1 MNGKRNAYQ
10 KAYYAANKPYFAA
23 YRRKNSVLI
32 AKYASGYYRENQ
44 RRYAEEQR
52 FLQEARM
59 RLGWSQEAVAHSV
72 GVSQATIT
80 RLETGAQPLETFR
93 KRDKLLAVLGVAG

>member
-44 RRYAEEQR
+44 HRYAEEQR

-93 KRDKLLAVLGVAG
+93 KRDKLLEVLGVVV

>member
-1 MNGKRNAYQ
+1 MELEKLDAWRPLLAEEL
-10 KAYYAANKPYFAA
+10 KKPYFAA
-23 YRRKNSVLI
+23 YRRENSVLI

-44 RRYAEEQR
+44 RRYAEGQR

-59 RLGWSQEAVAHSV
+59 RLGWSQAADG

-93 KRDKLLAVLGVAG
+93 KRDKLLEVLGVAG

>member
-1 MNGKRNAYQ
+1 MGEAR
-10 KAYYAANKPYFAA
+10 KAYSKAYFDA
-23 YRRKNSVLI
+23 YRKANSGKLARYSSDYYRKNQL
-32 AKYASGYYRENQ
+32 
-44 RRYAEEQR
+44 RYAEGQR

-59 RLGWSQEAVAHSV
+59 RLGWSQAAVAADV

-93 KRDKLLAVLGVAG
+93 KRDKLLEVLGVAG

>member
-32 AKYASGYYRENQ
+32 AKYASGCYRENQ

-93 KRDKLLAVLGVAG
+93 KRDKLLEVLGVVV

>member
-1 MNGKRNAYQ
+1 MGEAR
-10 KAYYAANKPYFAA
+10 KAYSKAYFDA
-23 YRRKNSVLI
+23 YRRANSAMF
-32 AKYASGYYRENQ
+32 AKYTRGYYRENQ

-52 FLQEARM
+52 FLKEARM

>member
-93 KRDKLLAVLGVAG
+93 KRDKLLEVLGVAG

>member
-1 MNGKRNAYQ
+1 MSGERNAYQ

-23 YRRKNSVLI
+23 YRRANS
-32 AKYASGYYRENQ
+32 AMFAQYASRYYRKNQ
-44 RRYAEEQR
+44 FRYAEEQR

-59 RLGWSQEAVAHSV
+59 RLGWSQAAVAADV
-72 GVSQATIT
+72 GVSQATIA

-93 KRDKLLAVLGVAG
+93 KRDKLLAVLGVAV

>member
-1 MNGKRNAYQ
+1 MSFGKRDYS
-10 KAYYAANKPYFAA
+10 KAYYLANKPRFIEYRKANSGKLARYASA
-23 YRRKNSVLI
+23 YYRKNQL
-32 AKYASGYYRENQ
+32 
-44 RRYAEEQR
+44 RYAEGQR

-80 RLETGAQPLETFR
+80 RLETGALPLETFR
-93 KRDKLLAVLGVAG
+93 KRDKLLEVLGVQK

>member
-23 YRRKNSVLI
+23 YRRENSVLI

-59 RLGWSQEAVAHSV
+59 RLGWSQAAVAADV

>member
-1 MNGKRNAYQ
+1 MGEAR
-10 KAYYAANKPYFAA
+10 KAYSKAYFAA
-23 YRRKNSVLI
+23 YRKANSWKLARYSSDYYRKNQL
-32 AKYASGYYRENQ
+32 
-44 RRYAEEQR
+44 RYAEGQR

-59 RLGWSQEAVAHSV
+59 RLGWSQAAVAADV

-93 KRDKLLAVLGVAG
+93 KRDKLLEVLGVAG

>member
-1 MNGKRNAYQ
+1 MSEAR
-10 KAYYAANKPYFAA
+10 KAYSKAFYAANKPYFAA
-23 YRRKNSVLI
+23 YRKANSGKLARYSSDYYRKNQL
-32 AKYASGYYRENQ
+32 
-44 RRYAEEQR
+44 RYAEEQR

-80 RLETGAQPLETFR
+80 RLETGALPLETFR
-93 KRDKLLAVLGVAG
+93 KRDKLLEVLGVAG

>member
-1 MNGKRNAYQ
+1 MSDARNAYQ
-10 KAYYAANKPYFAA
+10 KAYYEANKPYFAA
-23 YRRKNSVLI
+23 YRRANSAMF
-32 AKYASGYYRENQ
+32 AKYTREYYRENQ
-44 RRYAEEQR
+44 RRYAEGQR

-59 RLGWSQEAVAHSV
+59 RLGWSQAAVAADV

-93 KRDKLLAVLGVAG
+93 KRDKLLEVLGVAG

>member
-1 MNGKRNAYQ
+1 MGEAR
-10 KAYYAANKPYFAA
+10 KAYSKAYFDA
-23 YRRKNSVLI
+23 YRKANSGKLARYSSDYYRKNQL
-32 AKYASGYYRENQ
+32 
-44 RRYAEEQR
+44 RYAEGQR

-59 RLGWSQEAVAHSV
+59 RLGWAQAAVAADV

-93 KRDKLLAVLGVAG
+93 KRDKLLEVLGVAG

>member
-1 MNGKRNAYQ
+1 MSDARKAYS

-23 YRRKNSVLI
+23 YRMENSVLI

-44 RRYAEEQR
+44 RRYAEGQR

-59 RLGWSQEAVAHSV
+59 RMGWSQAAVAADV

-80 RLETGAQPLETFR
+80 RLETGALPLETFR
-93 KRDKLLAVLGVAG
+93 KRDKLYEVLGVRK

>member
-1 MNGKRNAYQ
+1 MGEER
-10 KAYYAANKPYFAA
+10 KAYSKAYFDA
-23 YRRKNSVLI
+23 YRMANSVLS

-44 RRYAEEQR
+44 RRYAEGQR

-59 RLGWSQEAVAHSV
+59 RLGWAQAAVAADV

-80 RLETGAQPLETFR
+80 RLETGAQPLEPFR
-93 KRDKLLAVLGVAG
+93 KRDKLLEVLGVAG

>member
-1 MNGKRNAYQ
+1 MSGKRNAYQ

-23 YRRKNSVLI
+23 YRRENSVLI

-44 RRYAEEQR
+44 RRYAEGQR

-59 RLGWSQEAVAHSV
+59 RLGWSQAAVAAQILRRLIQTQCFDH
-72 GVSQATIT
+72 VSCLSFA
-80 RLETGAQPLETFR
+80 P
-93 KRDKLLAVLGVAG
+93 VLQ

>member
-1 MNGKRNAYQ
+1 MSEAR
-10 KAYYAANKPYFAA
+10 KAYSKAFYAANKPHFAA
-23 YRRKNSVLI
+23 YRKANSGKLARYSSDYYRKNQL
-32 AKYASGYYRENQ
+32 
-44 RRYAEEQR
+44 RYAEGQR

-59 RLGWSQEAVAHSV
+59 RLGWSQAAVAADV

-93 KRDKLLAVLGVAG
+93 KRDKLLEVLGVAG

>member
-52 FLQEARM
+52 FLKETRM
-59 RLGWSQEAVAHSV
+59 RLGWSQAAVAADV

-80 RLETGAQPLETFR
+80 RLETGALPLETFR
-93 KRDKLLAVLGVAG
+93 KRDKLLAVLGVAV

>member
-23 YRRKNSVLI
+23 YRRVNSAMF
-32 AKYASGYYRENQ
+32 AKYTREYYRENQ
-44 RRYAEEQR
+44 RRYAEGQR

-93 KRDKLLAVLGVAG
+93 KRDKLLEVLGVAG

>member
-44 RRYAEEQR
+44 RRYAEVQR

-93 KRDKLLAVLGVAG
+93 KRDKLLEVLGVVV

>member
-10 KAYYAANKPYFAA
+10 KAYFAANKPYFAA

-93 KRDKLLAVLGVAG
+93 KRDKLLEVLGVVV